1 MKILIGAAG
10 SLGDTLPFVAL
21 GLALQRRGHQ
31 VQLFA
36 SESYGGHAAGLP
48 FTPVASIAETDALLR
63 DPRVTDPRRG
73 MALIGEAFAAGL
85 PRAFDAM
92 RAEVV
97 PGQTL
102 AVGSTLAFATRL
114 LGDALGVPTVTV
126 HLAPAVFRSV
136 RQPPRLD
143 AHGTLAKLP
152 ASLQRAAWWLID
164 RLVLDRLFTRPFN
177 AYRRQLGLGR
187 VDRLLGAWLHQ
198 ADLTLCMF
206 PPWFAPP
213 PVDWPARL
221 VCTGF
226 PLYDNGDTHPLPPEL
241 AAFLAAGEPPVGF
254 TSGTANATSHAFF
267 AASAAACALSGRRG
281 LLITKVGAQLPTPL
295 PPGVLHV
302 PYAPFSQLLPRL
314 AAFVHHGG
322 IGTTSQALRA
332 GVPQLV
338 RPMAY
343 DQFDNAHQVQRL
355 GVGARVL
362 PVDYTPAVV
371 AQALERLTADGAL
384 RNRCEEVAA
393 RCRADGDAI
402 SAACD
407 AVLSVIRGAQP
418 TLGDGA
424 AAFTK

>member
-21 GLALQRRGHQ
+21 GLALQQRGHA
-31 VQLFA
+31 VRLFA
-36 SESYGGHAAGLP
+36 SQSYAGHAAGLP
-48 FTPVASIAETDALLR
+48 FTPVSTVAETDALLR
-63 DPRVTDPRRG
+63 DPRVTDPRAG
-73 MALIGEAFAAGL
+73 MALIGQAFATGL
-85 PRAFDAM
+85 PRAYEAM

-114 LGDALGVPTVTV
+114 LKDTLGVPTATV
-126 HLAPAVFRSV
+126 HLSPAVFRSV
-136 RQPPRLD
+136 HQPPRLGPTG
-143 AHGTLAKLP
+143 AMGKLP

-177 AYRRQLGLGR
+177 AYRRQLGLAP
-187 VDRLLGAWLHQ
+187 VDRMFGAWLHQ
-198 ADLTLCMF
+198 ADISLGMF

-213 PVDWPARL
+213 QLDWPAGL

-226 PLYDNGDTHPLPPEL
+226 PLYDDADAHPLPAEL
-241 AAFLAAGEPPVGF
+241 EAFLAAGDAPIGF
-254 TSGTANATSHAFF
+254 TSGTANATSHGFF

-281 LLITKVGAQLPTPL
+281 LLITKVGSQLPAPL

-302 PYAPFSQLLPRL
+302 PYAPFSELLPRL
-314 AAFVHHGG
+314 AACVHHGG

-343 DQFDNAHQVQRL
+343 DQFDNAHHVQQL
-355 GVGARVL
+355 GVGERLLVGQ
-362 PVDYTPAVV
+362 YTPASVAHALARLTTDHELQARCAVV
-371 AQALERLTADGAL
+371 AGLCQAA
-384 RNRCEEVAA
+384 
-393 RCRADGDAI
+393 GDAI
-402 SAACD
+402 PAACD
-407 AVLSVIRGAQP
+407 AVLGLCRIVPAG
-418 TLGDGA
+418 T
-424 AAFTK
+424 

>member
-21 GLALQRRGHQ
+21 GLALQQRGHQ
-31 VQLFA
+31 VHLFA
-36 SESYGGHAAGLP
+36 SESYAGHAAGLP
-48 FTPVASIAETDALLR
+48 FTAVASVAETDALLR

-85 PRAFDAM
+85 PRAFEAM

-114 LGDALGVPTVTV
+114 LKDALGVPTATV
-126 HLAPAVFRSV
+126 HLAPAVLRSV
-136 RQPPRLD
+136 QQPPRLGPN
-143 AHGTLAKLP
+143 GTLDKLP
-152 ASLQRAAWWLID
+152 AGLQRAAWWLID
-164 RLVLDRLFTRPFN
+164 RLVLDRLFTKPFN
-177 AYRRQLGLGR
+177 DYRRQLGLGP
-187 VDRLLGAWLHQ
+187 VDRMFGAWLHQ
-198 ADLTLCMF
+198 ADATLGMF
-206 PPWFAPP
+206 PPWLAPP
-213 PVDWPARL
+213 QVDWPAGL

-226 PLYDNGDTHPLPPEL
+226 PLYDNGEAHPLPAALE
-241 AAFLAAGEPPVGF
+241 AFLAAGEPPVGF
-254 TSGTANATSHAFF
+254 TSGTANATSHGFF

-281 LLITKVGAQLPTPL
+281 LLITKVGAQLPATL

-343 DQFDNAHQVQRL
+343 DQFDNAHHVQRL
-355 GVGARVL
+355 GVGQRRRPADYAPATVARDL
-362 PVDYTPAVV
+362 D
-371 AQALERLTADGAL
+371 RLTQDRTL
-384 RNRCEEVAA
+384 QRRCAEVASL
-393 RCRADGDAI
+393 CRADVDAL
-402 SAACD
+402 AMACD
-407 AVLSVIRGAQP
+407 AVLALARRG
-418 TLGDGA
+418 
-424 AAFTK
+424 